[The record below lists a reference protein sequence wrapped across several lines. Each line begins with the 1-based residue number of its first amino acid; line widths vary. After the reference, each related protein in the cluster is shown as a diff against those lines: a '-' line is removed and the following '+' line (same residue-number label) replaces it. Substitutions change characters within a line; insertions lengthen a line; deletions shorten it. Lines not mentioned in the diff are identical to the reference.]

1 MLTKTNY
8 QEWSLVMNVHME
20 AEGHWDVVNNLKGTN
35 RDDRRALAYIL
46 QGVPLE
52 LMRVLAVKETTHDV
66 CEALKTMC
74 VGSERVREVKTG
86 TLRSEY
92 NNLRYRSG
100 EGIESYIL
108 CFSTIMTDLEV
119 LSNPIDERKAGLKVL
134 RTVARPYKEMA
145 QAIESLLDLK
155 KMTLEELTGRL
166 VIYEDREADKEKAAT
181 GGRLLLTEEEWA
193 ARSKLGDH
201 GAGSSLGG
209 DWKGKGDYNSKQHAG
224 DHGQAKPGGGDG
236 APRRKGEC
244 QYCGIRGHWAKEC
257 HKREREG
264 RRSAHC
270 SGRGGA
276 HGGSSSCD
284 VAHCE
289 CCRHHKA
296 RSERAPYSNPM
307 SRARTAW

>member
-1 MLTKTNY
+1 
-8 QEWSLVMNVHME
+8 
-20 AEGHWDVVNNLKGTN
+20 
-35 RDDRRALAYIL
+35 
-46 QGVPLE
+46 
-52 LMRVLAVKETTHDV
+52 
-66 CEALKTMC
+66 
-74 VGSERVREVKTG
+74 
-86 TLRSEY
+86 
-92 NNLRYRSG
+92 
-100 EGIESYIL
+100 
-108 CFSTIMTDLEV
+108 MTDLEV
-119 LSNPIDERKAGLKVL
+119 LNNPIDERKAGLKVL
-134 RTVARPYKEMA
+134 RTVARQYKEMA